1 METITYEV
9 TQGLILGPLLA
20 PLPPPP
26 PPPPV
31 NDLHKVTKYLDL
43 IMLADDANFFYSYR
57 SIKTLS
63 QIVNSE
69 LKLVNEWYLANKISL
84 KASTNY
90 ISFIKCQMYE
100 SVPLQTPTIIFNN
113 IENKRKKTEN
123 FLGFVIDE
131 NATWKKSY

>member
-9 TQGLILGPLLA
+9 TQGLILAPLLA
-20 PLPPPP
+20 PPPPS
-26 PPPPV
+26 PPPV

-69 LKLVNEWYLANKISL
+69 LKLVNEWY
-84 KASTNY
+84 
-90 ISFIKCQMYE
+90 
-100 SVPLQTPTIIFNN
+100 
-113 IENKRKKTEN
+113 
-123 FLGFVIDE
+123 
-131 NATWKKSY
+131 

>member
-1 METITYEV
+1 
-9 TQGLILGPLLA
+9 
-20 PLPPPP
+20 
-26 PPPPV
+26 
-31 NDLHKVTKYLDL
+31 
-43 IMLADDANFFYSYR
+43 MLADDANLFYSYR

-63 QIVNSE
+63 QIVNSK